1 MAEAATDDQHQA
13 PERSNQELAA
23 QLFGRN
29 YHGAVPEPAAEPTPE
44 PEVPEIASE
53 EPVEALSGEEEA
65 TADETPPE
73 EPEAEEETVRSFS
86 ELVETEGYDPEF
98 MESLTHSIKVN
109 GEVREL
115 PYTELR
121 AAAQKHYAAEDAFE
135 QAKTLRK
142 EALAEA
148 RTQRERFDNSIQVVS
163 AVAKR
168 SLEAVQAEMQK
179 LESSSL
185 RADDPAEYSAQKL
198 ALQEKL
204 DAEKASI
211 LTIAKAVEDENAR
224 RAQQIA
230 QEQQQE
236 LARGAEQ
243 LLKAIP
249 AWSDP
254 EVAKRETEAVMA
266 YVTGTGL
273 FTEQQVRENT
283 IPGLWVLAHKARL
296 YDESQ
301 GAADVTKK
309 RLKRVPKVATPG
321 APKAPE
327 QVNAEQ
333 AARAREGIRQATG
346 TTAQIQA
353 AVRARQLSRRK

>member
-23 QLFGRN
+23 RIFGQN
-29 YHGAVPEPAAEPTPE
+29 YHGDVPEPAAEPTPE

-53 EPVEALSGEEEA
+53 EPVEALSGEEEV
-65 TADETPPE
+65 TTEETPPE

-121 AAAQKHYAAEDAFE
+121 AAAQMHFASEDALE

-142 EALAEA
+142 EAQAAA
-148 RTQRERFDNSIQVVS
+148 RTQREQFDNAIQVVS
-163 AVAKR
+163 AVAQR
-168 SLEAVQAEMQK
+168 SLQAVQAEQQA
-179 LESSSL
+179 LEASSL
-185 RADDPAEYSAQKL
+185 RDDDPAEYSAQKF

-211 LTIAKAVEDENAR
+211 LSIAKAVNEENAR
-224 RAQQIA
+224 RAHEAAQQ
-230 QEQQQE
+230 QQQE
-236 LARGAEQ
+236 LAQGAEQ
-243 LLKAIP
+243 LIKAIP

-254 EVAKRETEAVMA
+254 ETAKRETEAVMA

-333 AARAREGIRQATG
+333 AARAKQGIREATG